1 MLTKARSSP
10 DVNKYLAYIFSNGPS
25 IASMQLTREN
35 ILLVRSSAAI
45 NLKNTIGEK
54 YKDIPDA
61 IIKYVQ
67 AAALAAL
74 SDPIAQI
81 RNFAGSV
88 ITEIVHKG
96 GVLGWPDLL
105 PGLISLAANE
115 RGTTPEVT
123 QEGAIS
129 ALSKVCEDN
138 KTLLNKDY
146 NGQFPLDFIIPK
158 LLQITSSPSAKVR
171 AVSLSIINAFIPKK
185 SRAIVVSIDPL
196 LSRLFQLAADPDD
209 EVRRHVCRSFVQL
222 VDARP
227 DKIQPHLAGLVDYI
241 VLQQRSSDD
250 PDLALE
256 AAEFWLCVG
265 ENDRMCPA
273 LAPYLPKIVPILL
286 ESMVYSED
294 DILRFEG
301 EEDDADR
308 EDREEDIKPQFA
320 TPKAA
325 RVTSEGQNGS
335 LAPQNKEAQ
344 NTAPNVQSREDD
356 LSEGEIEDEDLFV
369 GGNDHDLSEDE
380 WNLRKCSAA
389 ALDVLASH
397 FHEPVFAVTLP
408 YLIENLQH
416 TEWPRREAAVLAIGA
431 IADGCMDTIVPHLP
445 QLIPYLISLLDDTQY
460 IVRVITCWALG
471 RYSSWAS
478 HLPDPDQRK
487 RFFEPMMEGILKRM
501 LDNNKRVQESAA
513 SAFAQL
519 EERATVYLTPYCGP
533 IIQQFVK
540 CFKRYKDRNMFIL
553 YDCVRT
559 LAEHTGPALS
569 DQNLISL
576 LMPAII
582 ERWQKVQDNSRE
594 MFPLLECLSFVALAL
609 GPYFAPFASPIFDR
623 CIKLI
628 HRNLEE
634 FIIAANNELLDKPD
648 KDFQVTSLDLLS
660 AIIQALQ
667 LSGATQL
674 VARSQPKLFDLL
686 IFCMEDSNNDVRQSA
701 YALLGDCA
709 VNVFPQ
715 LKPSLPSILPILIAQ
730 LDVEKVSMSDDTAF
744 SVINNACWSCG
755 EIAMQ
760 EREGM
765 VPYLNGLYYRL
776 MAIIGNPE
784 VPTSVNENAAI
795 ALGRLG
801 VGCSD
806 ALSAHLAEFA
816 QAFLQII
823 QPLDDTDEKGH
834 AIFGFNLMVEKNPR
848 ALGDCLLDYFRA
860 SAAYSKVAKNSYESG
875 HDIQV
880 TFHRVSPNVVHP
892 IATTDYYIF

>member
-10 DVNKYLAYIFSNGPS
+10 DASNYLAYIFSNGPALRS
-25 IASMQLTREN
+25 LPLTTEN

-45 NLKNTIGEK
+45 NLKNTVRDN
-54 YKDIPDA
+54 YKSLPEPTKRYI
-61 IIKYVQ
+61 Q
-67 AAALAAL
+67 AAALSSL
-74 SDPIAQI
+74 SDPVSQL
-81 RNFAGSV
+81 RSYAGSV
-88 ITEIVHKG
+88 ITEVVQKG

-105 PGLISLAANE
+105 PELLSLASNE
-115 RGTTPEVT
+115 RGNTAEAA
-123 QEGAIS
+123 QEGAMS

-138 KTLLNKDY
+138 KNLLNKDY
-146 NGQFPLDFIIPK
+146 HGQVPLDFIIPK
-158 LLQITSSPSAKVR
+158 LLHITSSPSARVR
-171 AVSLSIINAFIPKK
+171 AVSLGTINAFIPKK
-185 SRAIVVSIDPL
+185 SNAIIVALDAL
-196 LSRLFQLAADPDD
+196 LSRLFQLAADPSD
-209 EVRRHVCRSFVQL
+209 EVRRNVCRSFVQL
-222 VDARP
+222 VDIRP

-241 VLQQRSSDD
+241 ILQQRNVDD

-265 ENDRMCPA
+265 ENDKMCPS
-273 LAPYLPKIVPILL
+273 LAPFLPKIIPVLL

-294 DILRFEG
+294 DIMRFEG
-301 EEDDADR
+301 DEDNADQ

-320 TPKAA
+320 TSKAA
-325 RVTSEGQNGS
+325 RATNEPLNGTF
-335 LAPQNKEAQ
+335 APPDKGTGPDVSNPPVK
-344 NTAPNVQSREDD
+344 EDD
-356 LSEGEIEDEDLFV
+356 LSEGEIEEDFLGGADEI
-369 GGNDHDLSEDE
+369 SEDE

-397 FHEPVFAVTLP
+397 FHEPVFSVTLP
-408 YLIENLQH
+408 YLIDNLQH

-431 IADGCMDTIVPHLP
+431 IADGCMNTIIPHLP
-445 QLIPYLISLLDDTQY
+445 QLIPYLISLLEDSQY

-471 RYSSWAS
+471 RYSTWAS
-478 HLPDPDQRK
+478 HLPDAGSKKQY
-487 RFFEPMMEGILKRM
+487 FEPMMEGILKHM
-501 LDNNKRVQESAA
+501 LDKNKRVQESAA

-519 EERATVYLTPYCGP
+519 EERATNELEPYCGP

-540 CFKRYKDRNMFIL
+540 CFRRYKDRNMFIL

-569 DQNLISL
+569 KSELIDL

-582 ERWQKVQDNSRE
+582 ERWQKVQDQSRE
-594 MFPLLECLSFVALAL
+594 LFPLLECLSFVALAL
-609 GPYFAPFASPIFDR
+609 GTHFAPFAGPIFDR
-623 CIKLI
+623 CVKII

-634 FIIAANNELLDKPD
+634 SMMAANNEYMDKPD
-648 KDFQVTSLDLLS
+648 KDFLVTSLDLLS
-660 AIIQALQ
+660 ALIQALQ
-667 LSGATQL
+667 VSGATPL
-674 VARSQPKLFDLL
+674 VAQSQPKLFDLL

-715 LKPSLPSILPILIAQ
+715 LKPFLSSILPVLTAQ
-730 LDVEKVSMSDDTAF
+730 LDLQKITMGDDTAF

-765 VPYLNGLYYRL
+765 APYVHGLYYRL
-776 MAIIGNPE
+776 VAIIGNPE

-801 VGCSD
+801 VGCSE

-816 QAFLQII
+816 RSFLEII
-823 QPLDDTDEKGH
+823 QPVDDTDEKGH

-860 SAAYSKVAKNSYESG
+860 SAAYSNIVNSSYESG
-875 HDIQV
+875 RDIRV
-880 TFHRVSPNVVHP
+880 TFQRVSSH
-892 IATTDYYIF
+892 DF